1 MSKKIHIFGHTI
13 KVSHVILAVIM
24 TMIAF
29 VMIAPFLWVF
39 SASLR
44 PYNEAI
50 ALPPKWLPPS
60 PSEWNL
66 KYFQQ
71 LFSDS
76 IPFFTFMKNSLFMS
90 TVITAGMVVHG
101 ALAGYAYAK
110 FQFKGKNFMF
120 FLMMVAMMV
129 PVQVTI
135 VSLYRIMT
143 FLGVINT
150 SWAVTLPSIF
160 GATCPG
166 LAGAFGIFM
175 MRQFFLSV
183 PKDLN
188 EAAALDGAGPI
199 RTFFSVMLPMAKSM
213 LASLAIIVFTFSWND
228 YFTTFIMINDTEKL
242 SLPVGILSLRQPFA
256 TGDNVEFAAVVLAVI
271 PVLIV
276 FIIGQ
281 KWIVKSMTHVG
292 VKG

>member
-1 MSKKIHIFGHTI
+1 MSKKIHIFGHSFKI
-13 KVSHVILAVIM
+13 SHIVLAIIMAVI
-24 TMIAF
+24 AF
-29 VMIAPFLWVF
+29 FMIAPFLWVF
-39 SASLR
+39 STSLR

-50 ALPPKWLPPS
+50 ALPPKWLPPA

-66 KYFQQ
+66 KYFKK

-90 TVITAGMVVHG
+90 TIITIGMVVHG

-110 FQFKGKNFMF
+110 FSFKGKNFMF
-120 FLMMVAMMV
+120 FLMMIAMMV

-135 VSLYRIMT
+135 VALYRIMT
-143 FLGVINT
+143 FFGAINT

-175 MRQFFLSV
+175 MRQFFLGV
-183 PKDLN
+183 PKELN

-199 RTFFSVMLPMAKSM
+199 RIFFSIMLPMAKST

-228 YFTTFIMINDTEKL
+228 YFTTFIMINDTDKL
-242 SLPVGILSLRQPFA
+242 SLPVGILSIRQPYA

-271 PVLIV
+271 PVLVV

>member
-1 MSKKIHIFGHTI
+1 MTKKIHIFGRTI
-13 KVSHVILAVIM
+13 RVSHIVLAIIM
-24 TMIAF
+24 CIIAF
-29 VMIAPFLWVF
+29 IIIAPFLWVF

-44 PYNEAI
+44 PYSEAI

-60 PSEWNL
+60 PSKWNL
-66 KYFQQ
+66 KYYQK

-90 TVITAGMVVHG
+90 TIITLGMVVHG
-101 ALAGYAYAK
+101 CVAGYAYAK
-110 FQFKGKNFMF
+110 FNFRGKNLMF
-120 FLMMVAMMV
+120 GLMMIAMMV

-135 VSLYRIMT
+135 VALYRIMT

-160 GATCPG
+160 GATSPG

-175 MRQFFLSV
+175 MRQFFLGV

-213 LASLAIIVFTFSWND
+213 IASLAIIVFTFAWND

-242 SLPVGILSLRQPFA
+242 TLPVGILSIRQPYA
-256 TGDNVEFAAVVLAVI
+256 TGDNVEFAAVVLAII
-271 PVLIV
+271 PVLVV